1 MSQYVYIESE
11 HEKEFSLYTVGY
23 YDFKDNW
30 HPESDYNNKEDAAR
44 RVQYLNGSNCN
55 QDRNCNQ
62 ENIDELI
69 KCLENSTDCL
79 DVILNTV
86 HKKQPIVI
94 PALLSNQIYEN
105 RRVLKRARKE

>member
-62 ENIDELI
+62 ENINELI
-69 KCLENSTDCL
+69 KCLDNSTSMLKDL
-79 DVILNTV
+79 FKDGVIICPAEWANT
-86 HKKQPIVI
+86 
-94 PALLSNQIYEN
+94 IYEN
-105 RRVLKRARKE
+105 QRALKRVRKE